1 MVAIWLFCCD
11 VKVDSINAMV
21 QWKYLLETNDLQKHN
36 NNVVIKAEII
46 LLVCLTAMFSVYST
60 TKKQHYSHL
69 CSIKHV
75 AF

>member
-46 LLVCLTAMFSVYST
+46 LVVCLAAMFSCTVPLKNNITLIYVLS
-60 TKKQHYSHL
+60 SM
-69 CSIKHV
+69 
-75 AF
+75 